1 MTKKQCDILHIH
13 GTSQEIFNS
22 YPDELIEK
30 YKDLLDKLF
39 YHSIRHEVNSLKGWI
54 EKYQH
59 HMRRG
64 YYVYAWHEWVG
75 RDLIEVEDLLKG
87 LTKEEGKT

>member
-1 MTKKQCDILHIH
+1 MTKKPCDILYIH

-39 YHSIRHEVNSLKGWI
+39 YHSISHEVHYLRDWI
-54 EKYQH
+54 EKYRH
-59 HMRRG
+59 HMRSG
-64 YYVYAWHEWVG
+64 YYVYGWYEWLES
-75 RDLIEVEDLLKG
+75 DLIDVDDLLKG
-87 LTKEEGKT
+87 LTKEKGEK